1 MDKASHITKENL
13 SSFRKKNF
21 PFYTFKE
28 AEWHCTKKKY
38 HPNVMHGYFDH
49 QKESRSGEKKRKA
62 KVVRKLVLF
71 IGVSEKG
78 EIGFVISQ
86 LNY

>member
-1 MDKASHITKENL
+1 
-13 SSFRKKNF
+13 
-21 PFYTFKE
+21 
-28 AEWHCTKKKY
+28 
-38 HPNVMHGYFDH
+38 MHGYFDH